1 MVVVEVLMV
10 EVMLNLQYADT
21 SMINTFLLKVI
32 RIYVDIGFRQT
43 VNVLLLRKRFWKLCR
58 CGSAS
63 NVCAPMLGGNPVAIS
78 GPYNDG
84 NADFLIHGV
93 EKPLST
99 SESGATASAE
109 SVQSNVT
116 ADTTCL
122 SVEMLNQILQQHTPT
137 IVSIHPSCR
146 LNFSRTLKSA
156 LDNVIAKP
164 RDLSV
169 WLQLL
174 LLSVCTLNLYV
185 PKCSVEERSGTR
197 KKLQISAIN
206 QSFTKW
212 GEPQGCAFLT
222 QKLLN
227 LSNDNN
233 CRKLPKKKKMT
244 VNTNMP
250 ACLKKLRTGQFTAA
264 IRVLSSDGISLP
276 TPDTMYELQ
285 QKHPHAPPPSIP
297 ADDITTPS
305 LSVDVKAVLVAIKI
319 FPKGIACEHDGLR
332 AQHLL
337 DALSGP
343 AAAVVD
349 ELLEFMVGVINLW
362 LAGNCPSELGE
373 YMSSAPLTPLLKP
386 GGGVRPIAVG
396 TIWRRL
402 CSKLAANA
410 VCKDII
416 AYLGSHQ
423 FGVGIPCGGEGIM
436 HAANRLLELKGTHCT
451 QTMLLVDFTNAFN
464 LVDRATLIHEVRN
477 HCPSI
482 SRWVEFCYSTPARLY
497 YNQHILSSALGVQQ
511 GDPLGP
517 LLFSLALHPLVVK
530 IAA

>member
-1 MVVVEVLMV
+1 MRTYAWRKPCRNHLPAEVI
-10 EVMLNLQYADT
+10 A
-21 SMINTFLLKVI
+21 
-32 RIYVDIGFRQT
+32 R
-43 VNVLLLRKRFWKLCR
+43 
-58 CGSAS
+58 
-63 NVCAPMLGGNPVAIS
+63 
-78 GPYNDG
+78 PYNDG

-93 EKPLST
+93 EKPST
-99 SESGATASAE
+99 SGFGATASAE
-109 SVQSNVT
+109 SVQSNIA

-122 SVEMLNQILQQHTPT
+122 SVEMLNQILQKHTPT
-137 IVSIHPSCR
+137 IVSIPPSCR

-164 RDLSV
+164 RDLSFL
-169 WLQLL
+169 LQLL
-174 LLSVCTLNLYV
+174 LLPVCALNLYV

-206 QSFTKW
+206 QSLTKW
-212 GEPQGCAFLT
+212 REPQGCAFLT

-227 LSNDNN
+227 LYNDNN
-233 CRKLPKKKKMT
+233 CRKLPKKNKTT
-244 VNTNMP
+244 VNTNMQ

-264 IRVLSSDGISLP
+264 IRILSSDGIALP
-276 TPDTMYELQ
+276 TPDTLYELQ

-297 ADDITTPS
+297 ADDIITPS
-305 LSVDVKAVLVAIKI
+305 LSVDAKSMLDAIKS
-319 FPKGIACEHDGLR
+319 FPKGTACGRDGLR

-343 AAAVVD
+343 AAAVAD
-349 ELLEFMVGVINLW
+349 ELLESMVGVINLW

-373 YMSSAPLTPLLKP
+373 YVDSAPLTLLLKL

-402 CSKLAANA
+402 CSQLAVNA
-410 VCKDII
+410 VCKDITT
-416 AYLGSHQ
+416 YLGSHQ
-423 FGVGIPCGGEGIM
+423 FGVGIPFGGEGIM

-464 LVDRATLIHEVRN
+464 LVDRATLICEVRN
-477 HCPSI
+477 HCHSI
-482 SRWVEFCYSTPARLY
+482 SRWVEFCYSTLAILY
-497 YNQHILSSALGVQQ
+497 YNEHIISSALGVQQ

-530 IAA
+530 IAAEYTLYLHAWYLDDGTIVGDTLEVSKALKIIQSEGPTRGLHLNIKKT